1 MREKHEDLYGDEDLL
16 IEREPLKGTNFL
28 VSAVMILKRQKKDL
42 SEENKILRARL
53 EILESQNAAF
63 MNLSADRLLQN

>member
-1 MREKHEDLYGDEDLL
+1 MREKHEDLFGDEDLL

-42 SEENKILRARL
+42 FEENKILRARL

-63 MNLSADRLLQN
+63 MNLSADRLLQS